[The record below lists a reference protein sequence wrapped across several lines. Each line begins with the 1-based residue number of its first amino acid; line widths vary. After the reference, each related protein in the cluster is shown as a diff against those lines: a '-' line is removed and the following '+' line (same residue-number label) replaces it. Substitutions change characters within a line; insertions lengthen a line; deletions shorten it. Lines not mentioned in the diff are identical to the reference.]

1 MTNRFEKTGPEKVRC
16 MFYLI
21 PANSAKLQRL
31 MEERGETNLSAFI
44 NHMIEHYAP
53 EKPRENTVEERLER
67 IENLLMEKL
76 KSE

>member
-53 EKPRENTVEERLER
+53 ERENTVEGRLER

-76 KSE
+76 SSE

>member
-1 MTNRFEKTGPEKVRC
+1 

-21 PANSAKLQRL
+21 PANSAKLQKI

-53 EKPRENTVEERLER
+53 ERGNSVEERLAR
-67 IENLLMEKL
+67 IEDLLMEKL